1 MNKQLS
7 QLRSDLQQL
16 PGRQWSQRLSAERRT
31 SDHVLAL
38 LKAVVNVD
46 VCTFFVQCIGSANL
60 YILYWHYLVDLII
73 FNILDFIL
81 CSNGASDIF
90 LQKK

>member
-1 MNKQLS
+1 MCY
-7 QLRSDLQQL
+7 
-16 PGRQWSQRLSAERRT
+16 
-31 SDHVLAL
+31 HC
-38 LKAVVNVD
+38 LKGVVNAD
-46 VCTFFVQCIGSANL
+46 VRIFFIQSNGSANL